1 MTSLDK
7 YTFQQIIK
15 DEQLLNEIDHSVF
28 SPEQTSLKNALTFIQ
43 TNLGNWKTP
52 TKEQFIELIKFNG
65 QQDKWQK
72 DEIELIFEIDEGV
85 NIDFLEENFQKKV
98 QLWKTRN
105 ILLNALKEYK
115 IIEGG
120 DFRNLSLDVLKNNL
134 QKITKVVSEDM
145 TGLSPKK
152 EKLSVFNMATF
163 PEMEIIENT
172 PLKCGYPMWD
182 KYHLL
187 KKGCITTILGA
198 TGSRKSTFLM
208 NLTGRLA
215 QNGYNVLYVIIEGNI
230 KRNINSIVA
239 QVKGIGIS
247 HIEDEHYRNDIIER
261 IDIAHQNYGT
271 ITVDDIEYAVKDK
284 NYDAVVLDYV
294 TLLTENDQ
302 NLFLKG
308 QIISQ
313 KLKNVAENYDLGILT
328 ANQTNKPANNKI
340 QLDLDDVGESHGI
353 TMAMDVML
361 GIIKYAKLENK
372 QRTGL
377 EIMKIRDI
385 PDTIIDTMSRPLEG
399 ERELY
404 EINYPNKGLTPVDD
418 KDAEKII
425 KGDIQRGNDK
435 RMATP
440 DQFIESYKI
449 DVEEDGTINKAKL
462 FE

>member
-1 MTSLDK
+1 MVDEGFAGLDISK
-7 YTFQQIIK
+7 K
-15 DEQLLNEIDHSVF
+15 DEC
-28 SPEQTSLKNALTFIQ
+28 
-43 TNLGNWKTP
+43 
-52 TKEQFIELIKFNG
+52 
-65 QQDKWQK
+65 
-72 DEIELIFEIDEGV
+72 
-85 NIDFLEENFQKKV
+85 LEV
-98 QLWKTRN
+98 
-105 ILLNALKEYK
+105 
-115 IIEGG
+115 
-120 DFRNLSLDVLKNNL
+120 
-134 QKITKVVSEDM
+134 
-145 TGLSPKK
+145 
-152 EKLSVFNMATF
+152 
-163 PEMEIIENT
+163 
-172 PLKCGYPMWD
+172 
-182 KYHLL
+182 
-187 KKGCITTILGA
+187 
-198 TGSRKSTFLM
+198 
-208 NLTGRLA
+208 
-215 QNGYNVLYVIIEGNI
+215 
-230 KRNINSIVA
+230 
-239 QVKGIGIS
+239 
-247 HIEDEHYRNDIIER
+247 
-261 IDIAHQNYGT
+261 
-271 ITVDDIEYAVKDK
+271 
-284 NYDAVVLDYV
+284 
-294 TLLTENDQ
+294 
-302 NLFLKG
+302 
-308 QIISQ
+308 
-313 KLKNVAENYDLGILT
+313 LKNVAENYDLGILT